1 MIRGMAFGSVIS
13 EFLVALACRRRLSGN
28 AKKGDSTDVVNGKR
42 AIGVIRRGFCR
53 QFCRIFWESEL
64 IVAIE
69 REIL

>member
-42 AIGVIRRGFCR
+42 AIGVIRRGFCGG
-53 QFCRIFWESEL
+53 FCRILWES
-64 IVAIE
+64 
-69 REIL
+69 